1 MKKQPFISIAIG
13 CSMAFTAASPIPA
26 PRENQTS
33 RDLQHLK
40 QLKKTDRID
49 RAIQNGLEFLAR
61 RQVADQGYFRG
72 KYRNAYT
79 ALACLALMAAG
90 EQDGRSEY
98 GTQLRRGII
107 YLVEQTKE
115 KGPYLGTDGS
125 RMYGHAIAT
134 VALCEAY
141 GMLANHA
148 DNQAIKNAI
157 QRLTP
162 VIIDAQVDANTQHQ
176 GGWRYEPDGADADLS
191 VTAWQI
197 LALRA
202 LENCGFEVPQK
213 TIDAALKYVRSLY
226 TDGQGFS
233 YMKGRQPTPAMLAA
247 GIVSVTALADDTDPI
262 NSEMIQTTA
271 AQLLKITDATTGK
284 HYYYQAYYLAIAA
297 NMLGD
302 DYGKSLVPRI
312 QKALL
317 KLQQDNGEFAQV
329 TGYDGGV
336 YSTSLAILS
345 LAVRYQWL
353 PIYQK

>member
-1 MKKQPFISIAIG
+1 MNKQSFISIAII
-13 CSMAFTAASPIPA
+13 CSVCFTAASPIPA
-26 PRENQTS
+26 PYENQTS
-33 RDLQHLK
+33 WDLQHLK

-49 RAIQNGLEFLAR
+49 RTIQNGLEFLVSQ
-61 RQVADQGYFRG
+61 QVAVQGCFRG
-72 KYRNAYT
+72 KHRNAYT

-98 GTQLRRGII
+98 GAQLRQGII
-107 YLVEQTKE
+107 YLVKQTQE
-115 KGPYLGTDGS
+115 RESYLGTDGS

-141 GMLANHA
+141 GMMANHA
-148 DNQAIKNAI
+148 DNQAVKNAI
-157 QRLTP
+157 KRLMP
-162 VIIDAQVDANTQHQ
+162 VIIKAQVKANTQYH
-176 GGWRYEPDGADADLS
+176 GGWRYEPDGSDADLS

-202 LENCGFEVPQK
+202 IENCGFEVPK
-213 TIDAALKYVRSLY
+213 ETIDAALKYVRSLY
-226 TDGQGFS
+226 TDEQGFS

-247 GIVSVTALADDTDPI
+247 GIVSVTTLADNTNPI
-262 NSEMIQTTA
+262 NSKMIQTTA
-271 AQLLKITDATTGK
+271 EQLLKTTDATPGK
-284 HYYYQAYYLAIAA
+284 HYYYQAYYIAIAA

-302 DYGKSLVPRI
+302 DYEKSLTPRI

-317 KLQQDNGEFAQV
+317 DLQQDNGAFDQL

-345 LAVRYQWL
+345 LAVRYQLL